1 MRTIWKFSTCAT
13 ITLAAPGCSD
23 LLDVTNPGAIPEE
36 RLTDPALELLM
47 INGAIGEFQFAYGNY
62 TLWSGVLSD
71 EVFTDH
77 TNVSVRDFSLHN
89 FGDLNE
95 TNEGVYE
102 NLQRARASA
111 DDAVDRLKSLLGP
124 AAASSLNV
132 ARALAYGG
140 YAYVLLGEGFCDAP
154 INLSAPKSSDELLTL
169 AIAHFDEAIAV
180 ATAAKAGANAA
191 NTAAAQD
198 LIYMSQV
205 GAARAALKKGDA
217 TKARTYAALV
227 PPAYEKLAYYSSNS
241 VRENNQLNRPARTA
255 DPFLGIQPVFLNLKD
270 PRMPQ
275 SATSRP
281 GLNSNAIFP
290 PQRPMNYSGWSPT
303 TVQTIDITTLIKFAT
318 GLEAQYI
325 MAETDGP
332 TAATLVFVNA
342 RRAIGG
348 QPSVDLTGAELMAEL
363 RAQRARDFFLTGQ
376 RLGDLRRYAKAG
388 TDLFP
393 TGKYPVFPD
402 PYGTAKCFIVPLSE
416 KAVNPNY

>member
-1 MRTIWKFSTCAT
+1 MRAFWKFGACAT
-13 ITLAAPGCSD
+13 IALAAAGCSD
-23 LLDVTNPGAIPEE
+23 LLEVTNPGAIPEE
-36 RLTDPALELLM
+36 RLTDPALEQLM
-47 INGAIGEFQFAYGNY
+47 INGAIGEFQFAYGSY
-62 TLWSGVLSD
+62 ALWSGVLSD

-95 TNEGVYE
+95 TNDGVYE
-102 NLQRARASA
+102 NVQRARASA

-140 YAYVLLGEGFCDAP
+140 YSYVLLGEGFCDAP
-154 INLSAPKSSDELLTL
+154 VNLSVPKTSDELLT
-169 AIAHFDEAIAV
+169 IAVSRFDEAIAV
-180 ATAAKAGANAA
+180 ATAAKVGANAA

-198 LIYMSQV
+198 IINMSLV
-205 GAARAALKKGDA
+205 GAARASLKVGNA
-217 TKARTYAALV
+217 TKARAYAVQV
-227 PPAYEKLAYYSSNS
+227 PANYEKVAYYSSNS
-241 VRENNQLNRPARTA
+241 VRENNALHRPARTA
-255 DPFLGIQPVFLNLKD
+255 DPFLGIQPAFLNLQD

-290 PQRPMNYSGWSPT
+290 PQRPLMYSAWSAT
-303 TVQTIDITTLIKFAT
+303 AVQTIDITTLIKFAT

-325 MAETDGP
+325 IAEADGP
-332 TAATLVFVNA
+332 IASTLAFVNT

-348 QPSVDLTGAELMAEL
+348 KLAVDLAGAELMAEL
-363 RAQRARDFFLTGQ
+363 RTQRSRDFFLTGQ

-388 TDLFP
+388 INLFP

-402 PYGTAKCFIVPLSE
+402 PYGPAKCFIVPLSE